1 MKTTDNIKTASI
13 SLRCTPEEKAKL
25 IRLAEKK
32 EKSVGDYLITAGLY
46 SEGMK
51 FNVAALPEI
60 CTLITEYKRKSISKK
75 DFIDEIIRKVEELC
89 Q

>member
-1 MKTTDNIKTASI
+1 MKRTNIKTASI
-13 SLRCTPEEKAKL
+13 SLRCTPEEKEEL

-32 EKSVGDYLITAGLY
+32 KKSVGDYLITAGLY

-75 DFIDEIIRKVEELC
+75 HCLEEIIRKVEELC